1 MGLFSGITKGV
12 GDLLGGKQ
20 QTFTPQVAGLN
31 QELFN
36 QYQQD
41 IGGVRSLANTPVTG
55 MNASGIAAA
64 DYATQMYNQ
73 QLNQMGMQGQS
84 GLASSMANLNRYGAD
99 SGAQERMGRQNMMAG
114 LMGQQNLGAT
124 HATNLANI
132 GQRNIAQQEQQRYNA
147 LMQLPSMQ
155 QGAVQMQYGADLNS
169 AQAANDAAL
178 ANMGAQAARRQGI
191 GNSLGTIGQ
200 IGGAAFGGPIGSLA
214 GGVGGN
220 LLGGLFS

>member
-1 MGLFSGITKGV
+1 M
-12 GDLLGGKQ
+12 D
-20 QTFTPQVAGLN
+20 
-31 QELFN
+31 

-55 MNASGIAAA
+55 MNASGNAAA
-64 DYATQMYNQ
+64 NYATNMYNQ

-84 GLASSMANLNRYGAD
+84 GLASSMANLSRYGMD
-99 SGAQERMGRQNMMAG
+99 SGAGERLGRQNMMAG

-132 GQRNIAQQEQQRYNA
+132 GRQNIAQQEQQRYNA

-155 QGAVQMQYGADLNS
+155 QGLTQLQYYADSN
-169 AQAANDAAL
+169 AANAVNNAAL
-178 ANMGAQAARRQGI
+178 ANMSAAAARQQGI

-200 IGGAAFGGPIGSLA
+200 IGGAAFGGPVGSIV
-214 GGVGGN
+214 GGVGGK
-220 LLGGLFS
+220 LLGGLFG